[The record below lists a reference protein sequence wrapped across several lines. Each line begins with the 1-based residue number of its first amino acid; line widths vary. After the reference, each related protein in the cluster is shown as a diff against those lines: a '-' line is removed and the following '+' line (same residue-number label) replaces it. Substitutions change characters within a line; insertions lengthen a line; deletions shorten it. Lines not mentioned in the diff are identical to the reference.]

1 MKKLFLSIGLVV
13 AVTLMFSFTTT
24 SDNEAKV
31 NLRISPQKQSSHP
44 SVG

>member
-13 AVTLMFSFTTT
+13 AVTLMVSFTTT

-31 NLRISPQKQSSHP
+31 NLSISPQKQSPHP